1 MLSLGPGSACDVCLE
16 PFGVELKAPC
26 SIPCGHVFCVNCLHQ
41 VARPNCPLCRNP
53 FDTRYTIK
61 LHVDLDAIKPVS
73 PDDIPVPSDS
83 DEGARQLQ
91 SRITKV
97 ASDGATEIQT
107 TQLTEECKKFLLTVP
122 KEMYSDLRTSYKM
135 LHYMCHVK
143 RLYVDQ
149 GRTVNQLTRNVTALT
164 QEVDRLKAAIEVLK
178 IEKRHLEQAW
188 QTVSA
193 ERDNISSECEIY
205 TSVWTTRKRRF
216 VLSLS
221 ESASHLFIAH
231 ILIIFADK

>member
-1 MLSLGPGSACDVCLE
+1 MFSASSTKYLSLYTISL
-16 PFGVELKAPC
+16 L
-26 SIPCGHVFCVNCLHQ
+26 ILLLVFFVSLSFSCLHQ

-122 KEMYSDLRTSYKM
+122 KEMVRT
-135 LHYMCHVK
+135 LP
-143 RLYVDQ
+143 
-149 GRTVNQLTRNVTALT
+149 
-164 QEVDRLKAAIEVLK
+164 
-178 IEKRHLEQAW
+178 
-188 QTVSA
+188 
-193 ERDNISSECEIY
+193 
-205 TSVWTTRKRRF
+205 
-216 VLSLS
+216 
-221 ESASHLFIAH
+221 
-231 ILIIFADK
+231 